1 MRNERDIVSTD
12 LERLLLEAAE
22 MIQALRWTTDEGKA
36 PPPPNSGVAADKVI
50 ADLLEYRRRL
60 NFAPCTPRNGL
71 H

>member
-1 MRNERDIVSTD
+1 
-12 LERLLLEAAE
+12 